1 MKLMPSTE
9 QLDHYAK
16 MHASTTGESY
26 LESLRFVEEFFAT
39 GGVPVHFAGAD
50 PASIELHKKIVA
62 LIEKERLAGR
72 PMPSLEAPRRIE
84 QEKASL
90 DTDRARAGQVLGQG
104 AEG

>member
-9 QLDHYAK
+9 DMNRYAK

-26 LESLRFVEEFFAT
+26 FESLRFVEHFFAT
-39 GGVPVHFAGAD
+39 GGEPVHLAGAD

-72 PMPSLEAPRRIE
+72 TMTFLEAARRIE
-84 QEKASL
+84 Q
-90 DTDRARAGQVLGQG
+90 GQVKS
-104 AEG
+104 